1 METYLNILHFVFYK
15 AHYKMHLLANKI
27 NPFHL
32 IHRLPFQKRRYE
44 KLGIDIYKEIDRSFG
59 DKRFGLSTMAAGGML
74 LGVLSIFFFTLLILF
89 NLINYGTMLHVIIVS
104 ALSGIICYFFVF
116 KNDKYLK
123 YFKEF
128 EKGSKAERWKYAWIT
143 LVSVVALFLLFYIG
157 LVT

>member
-27 NPFHL
+27 NPFRL

-59 DKRFGLSTMAAGGML
+59 DKKFGLSAIAAGGML
-74 LGVLSIFFFTLLILF
+74 LGVLGIFFFSLLILF
-89 NLINYGTMLHVIIVS
+89 NLISYATITHAIIVS

-123 YFKEF
+123 YFEEF
-128 EKGSKAERWKYAWIT
+128 EKDSKAERWKYAWVT
-143 LVSVVALFLLFYIG
+143 LASVIFLFILFYIG